1 MMSDLEPPEDLQ
13 TLARLSARIGAD
25 PLLIQA
31 AGGNTSV
38 KDGGTMWIKAS
49 GTQLAEALTR
59 EIFVP
64 VDLAA
69 IDAAMADPA
78 VDADQTEAFLVGD
91 QELRPSIETSLHAVF
106 PQRVVVHVHC
116 VNTIAVAIRRDAETV
131 LAERL
136 AGYDWCFVPYIK
148 PGANLAAQVRKA
160 LGPEIDVVVLQNHG
174 LIVAAASV
182 AEVEALLDRVVGAL
196 SAEPAP
202 MLPVDLDR
210 LQGAAEEGWRVPPA
224 EASIHQVALD
234 PAWVKMATTGS
245 LYPDHVL
252 FCGIAAKVRDGAAPD
267 LAEAPPFLLVPGAG
281 VIMQTEATA
290 ASEALTACLGD
301 VLTRVPTDAELTCLT
316 FEQNMELLDW
326 DAEKYRLALNA

>member
-1 MMSDLEPPEDLQ
+1 MSDLVPPEDLPE
-13 TLARLSARIGAD
+13 LARLSARIGAD

-64 VDLAA
+64 VDLAS
-69 IDAAMADPA
+69 IDAAMADPD
-78 VDADQTEAFLVGD
+78 VDADRTEAFLVGD
-91 QELRPSIETSLHAVF
+91 QALRPSIETSLHAVF

-116 VNTIAVAIRRDAETV
+116 VNTIAVAIRKDAEAV
-131 LAERL
+131 LTERL
-136 AGYDWCFVPYIK
+136 AAYDWCFVPYIK

-160 LGPEIDVVVLQNHG
+160 LGPATDVVVLQNHG
-174 LIVAAASV
+174 LIVAAETV
-182 AEVEALLDRVVGAL
+182 GEVEALLDHVVT
-196 SAEPAP
+196 SHTAEPAP
-202 MLPVDLDR
+202 AQQVDLVR
-210 LQGAAEEGWRVPPA
+210 LESAAGDGWRVPP
-224 EASIHQVALD
+224 EDASIHQVALE

-252 FCGIAAKVRDGAAPD
+252 FCGIAATVLDDALPEASG
-267 LAEAPPFLLVPGAG
+267 APPFLLVPGAG
-281 VIMQTEATA
+281 VIMQSGASA
-290 ASEALTACLGD
+290 AAEALTTCLGD
-301 VLTRVPTDAELTCLT
+301 VLTRVPTDAELTYLT